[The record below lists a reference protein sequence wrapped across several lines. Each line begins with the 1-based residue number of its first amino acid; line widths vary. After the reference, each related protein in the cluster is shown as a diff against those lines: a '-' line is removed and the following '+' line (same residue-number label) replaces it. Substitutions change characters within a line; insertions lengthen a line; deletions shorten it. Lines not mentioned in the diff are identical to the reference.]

1 VPSLAREAL
10 LPYPVQAVYEIVND
24 VARYPEF
31 LPWCKAV
38 EVVAESAE
46 EVIAT
51 LDLAARGIRQSLTTR
66 NVLNPHE
73 SIELNLVSG
82 PFSQFH
88 GIWRFTRLGLDEG
101 CKLELRLDF
110 RFSGAMSLL
119 HRTFAGAFSQSG
131 DKLVDAFCARA
142 RALLD

>member
-1 VPSLAREAL
+1 M
-10 LPYPVQAVYEIVND
+10 PYPVQAVYEIVND
-24 VARYPEF
+24 VTRYPEF

-110 RFSGAMSLL
+110 RFSGARSLL
-119 HRTFAGAFSQSG
+119 HRTFTGVFSQAG

>member
-24 VARYPEF
+24 VVRYPEF

-38 EVVAESAE
+38 EIVAESAE
-46 EVIAT
+46 EVVAT
-51 LDLAARGIRQSLTTR
+51 LDLSARGIRQSFTTR
-66 NVLNPHE
+66 NVLIPHE
-73 SIELNLVSG
+73 SIELVLVSG

-88 GIWRFTRLGLDEG
+88 GFWRFTRLGQDEG

-110 RFSGAMSLL
+110 RFSGARSLL
-119 HRTFAGAFSQSG
+119 HRTFSGAFNHAG
-131 DKLVDAFCARA
+131 DKLVDAFCERA
-142 RALLD
+142 RSLLD